1 MTREQEIAEL
11 MAAQSDLIRRDRE
24 REERIALEKRHGYKR
39 DVLSGRQQDSH
50 AATCRYCAG
59 RIVDCLPEDKAGC
72 ARARAAREAE

>member
-1 MTREQEIAEL
+1 MTREQEIAQL
-11 MAAQSDLIRRDRE
+11 MDVQADLIRKDLE
-24 REERIALEKRHGYKR
+24 REERIALEKRQGYKR

-72 ARARAAREAE
+72 TRA